1 MIDWTTQ
8 FTRPFPFRFRSRSG
22 FSTCKY
28 LGRKKHKNLGV
39 FPCKKI
45 SQTTPLCK
53 VTQRWWKS
61 EMACIP
67 FSSRLNCVHAVHWE
81 NHTLL
86 LMWTCESFYCH
97 TKLPSWSTWPLET
110 HVQLDKKVVFFLKV
124 VIWFRIWEVVN
135 TGIEVEMSCSS
146 SAVTTNQ
153 IHVLFYSPGLI
164 CSCCNWQVVTK
175 KGLLTVLYFALCG
188 LWDYFLKNTGMCC
201 AMHAGW
207 IYIRIWWLLLLHL
220 HEFW

>member
-1 MIDWTTQ
+1 MSFLVRVSLRLPPSVKRSRDGEKVKWPAFLSPLDKIVSMQ
-8 FTRPFPFRFRSRSG
+8 FTG
-22 FSTCKY
+22 
-28 LGRKKHKNLGV
+28 
-39 FPCKKI
+39 KI
-45 SQTTPLCK
+45 T
-53 VTQRWWKS
+53 
-61 EMACIP
+61 
-67 FSSRLNCVHAVHWE
+67 H
-81 NHTLL
+81 L

-153 IHVLFYSPGLI
+153 IHVLFYPPGLT
-164 CSCCNWQVVTK
+164 SCCNWQVVSK

-188 LWDYFLKNTGMCC
+188 LWDYLRKKR
-201 AMHAGW
+201 
-207 IYIRIWWLLLLHL
+207 IYTLV
-220 HEFW
+220 